1 MEADIPVLPE
11 FMVLRIAEKV
21 KANENW
27 NQLLEE
33 TLPGG
38 KAAQRPRRSK
48 NWTTLAEKLR
58 AMVRMKTSWGELH
71 DIYSTHAESAY
82 EAAPLPPWTRDPES
96 TFSMFWDVAL
106 VLMLLFVT
114 WTVPLRVCFEIDIEL
129 WSPAFFVDLVVDL
142 FFVADVFINC
152 RTTYFDANGFRETR
166 PKEIFKNYLRSW
178 FAVDVFSCLPFG
190 CECTARSAPAIARSA
205 DADLRCLQTAQNTAI
220 SCASR
225 AGCSCSHS
233 SPACP
238 LR

>member
-114 WTVPLRVCFEIDIEL
+114 V
-129 WSPAFFVDLVVDL
+129 
-142 FFVADVFINC
+142 
-152 RTTYFDANGFRETR
+152 
-166 PKEIFKNYLRSW
+166 K
-178 FAVDVFSCLPFG
+178 
-190 CECTARSAPAIARSA
+190 
-205 DADLRCLQTAQNTAI
+205 
-220 SCASR
+220 
-225 AGCSCSHS
+225 
-233 SPACP
+233 
-238 LR
+238 